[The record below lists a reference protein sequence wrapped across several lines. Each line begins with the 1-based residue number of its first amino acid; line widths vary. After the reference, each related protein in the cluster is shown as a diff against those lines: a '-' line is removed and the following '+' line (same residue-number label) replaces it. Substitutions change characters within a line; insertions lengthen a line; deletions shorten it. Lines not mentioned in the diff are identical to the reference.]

1 MLDALEPYALQKV
14 FAGTVW
20 WHLQVLRGGG
30 FAVFSGAGTFL
41 TWRCGPCEKGIPA
54 SLHLQPEVEYNVYI
68 YIVPAGVMV
77 VVGHTQENTN
87 SHVTCKVKTVK
98 KAQLQCHL

>member
-68 YIVPAGVMV
+68 YSTCRCHGSSRTYPRKHKLPCHV
-77 VVGHTQENTN
+77 QSEN
-87 SHVTCKVKTVK
+87 S
-98 KAQLQCHL
+98 